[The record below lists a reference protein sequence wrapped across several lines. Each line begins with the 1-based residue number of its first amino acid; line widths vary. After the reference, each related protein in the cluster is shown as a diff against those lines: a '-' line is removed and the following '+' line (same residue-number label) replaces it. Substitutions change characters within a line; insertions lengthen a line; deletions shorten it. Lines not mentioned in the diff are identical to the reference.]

1 MLLIIT
7 LVLIGIV
14 LLLIELLI
22 IPGVGIA
29 GILGLLAL
37 VAANVIG
44 FMYYPQPVGI
54 IVLLF
59 SIAFCAVVT
68 AYALRAKTWKRF
80 SLKHNIEER
89 AIALPTDLGISI
101 GMRGKTL
108 GRLTPSG
115 KARFGHTDVEV
126 YAMRGIIAPGT
137 DIKVLQIED
146 LRIFVA
152 PLESEENTN

>member
-29 GILGLLAL
+29 GVLGLLAL

-44 FMYYPQPVGI
+44 FVYYPQPTGI
-54 IVLLF
+54 IVLCVSLV
-59 SIAFCAVVT
+59 FCAVVT

-80 SLKHNIEER
+80 SLKHNIDEK
-89 AIALPTDLGISI
+89 AIALPVDLGITE
-101 GMRGKTL
+101 GMHGKTL
-108 GRLTPSG
+108 GRLTPAG
-115 KARFGHTDVEV
+115 KARFGQIDVEV
-126 YAMRGIIAPGT
+126 YAMHGIIPPAT
-137 DIKVLQIED
+137 DIKVVQIED
-146 LRIFVA
+146 LRIFVV
-152 PLESEENTN
+152 PTIENTH